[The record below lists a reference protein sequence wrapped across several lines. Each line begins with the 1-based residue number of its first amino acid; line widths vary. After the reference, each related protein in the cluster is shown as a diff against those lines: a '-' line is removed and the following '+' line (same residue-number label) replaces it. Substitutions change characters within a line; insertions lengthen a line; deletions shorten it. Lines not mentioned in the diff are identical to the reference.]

1 MKVSAADAGGEATS
15 APAFGQHTYFSLPL
29 IGLIHLDFAVQ
40 PVPVGANL
48 LGRTGWGEL
57 VGANRLGRNLCNIDH
72 ASKTSPPGE
81 GGRQWIPGIGISP
94 AG

>member
-48 LGRTGWGEL
+48 LGRTGWGATYAISTMPPKPHLPGRVADSGYPALEL
-57 VGANRLGRNLCNIDH
+57 A
-72 ASKTSPPGE
+72 PPGNV
-81 GGRQWIPGIGISP
+81 
-94 AG
+94 AVCF